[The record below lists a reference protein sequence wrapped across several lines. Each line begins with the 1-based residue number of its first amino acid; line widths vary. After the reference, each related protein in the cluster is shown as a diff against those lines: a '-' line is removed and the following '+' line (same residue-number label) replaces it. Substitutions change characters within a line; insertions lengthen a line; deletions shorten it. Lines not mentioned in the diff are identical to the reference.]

1 VAATRVKLAATYFW
15 YFAAIGLFVPFWP
28 LYLKDRGYSAVD
40 IGLITALYAAMRV
53 VGPPAYAHS
62 ADATGRRLAAC
73 RRGALAALACIVAL
87 PFLGTLGTLALAV
100 AALSTVWNGLMAV
113 YDAYVL
119 SRLDADAGRYGVLRV
134 WGSLGFIMTSA
145 GGGAFLAFTGSAAL
159 PWMMA
164 ATVALTAWTLY
175 RLDAGDERRLETRP
189 TSLAWAFRDR
199 RVLSFLL
206 VSFLLLASLSSYYNF
221 FSLFLERHGYSRGV
235 IGFLWSWGV
244 IAEIAVFLL
253 APWLVARFS
262 LHTLMLVALG
272 ATALRWTA
280 LASLPQ
286 FFAVVFITQ
295 TLHMASFG
303 LFHLTSV
310 ALVQALFPPEAAAR
324 GQALQ
329 GSIGYGAGGIV
340 GSLGSGWLWDHVG
353 PAAPYYAGAIGVT
366 CGLAVAAI
374 GLGGVRSRAPRT
386 SNLPGE

>member
-1 VAATRVKLAATYFW
+1 VAAARAKLAATYFW
-15 YFAAIGLFVPFWP
+15 YFAAIGLFVPYWP
-28 LYLKDRGYSAVD
+28 LYLKDHGYSAVD
-40 IGLITALYAAMRV
+40 VGLLTALYAAMRV
-53 VGPPAYAHS
+53 VGPPTYAHW

-73 RRGALAALACIVAL
+73 RVGGLASLACVLLL
-87 PFLGTLGTLALAV
+87 PFLGSLGTLALAV
-100 AALSTVWNGLMAV
+100 AVLSAVWNGLMSV

-119 SRLDADAGRYGVLRV
+119 GRLDADAGRYGVLRV
-134 WGSLGFIMTSA
+134 WGSFGFILTSA
-145 GGGAFLAFTGSAAL
+145 AGGAFLAFTGSGAL
-159 PWMMA
+159 PWTMGLM
-164 ATVALTAWTLY
+164 VALTSWTLY
-175 RLDAGDERRLETRP
+175 RLDPAGDRPRATRP
-189 TSLAWAFRDR
+189 ASIAWAFRDR
-199 RVLSFLL
+199 RVLSFLF

-221 FSLFLERHGYSRGV
+221 FSLYLERHGYSRGV
-235 IGFLWSWGV
+235 IGFLWAWGV

-262 LHTLMLVALG
+262 LRALMLVALA
-272 ATALRWTA
+272 ATSLRWVA
-280 LASLPQ
+280 LAALPGWP
-286 FFAVVFITQ
+286 AVVFLTQ

-310 ALVQALFPPEAAAR
+310 AIVQTLFPPEAAAR

-374 GLGGVRSRAPRT
+374 GLRGMHSRVPRA
-386 SNLPGE
+386 SS